1 MDRIPANEL
10 KTKGISAIASRL
22 EDADEVLITVRGKDQ
37 FVVMGMNHYNRLRE
51 YELEMALHECRAEY
65 ERGEYVTESVDN
77 HIKRV
82 SE

>member
-10 KTKGISAIASRL
+10 KTKGISAISSRL

-37 FVVMGMNHYNRLRE
+37 FVVMGMDHYNRLRE
-51 YELEMALHECRAEY
+51 YELEIVLHECRAEY
-65 ERGEYVTESVDN
+65 KRGEYVTESVDD